1 MNKKTIC
8 QFCHQEMD
16 PLWNFCPKDGC
27 KFNGRESETTAWY
40 RQHGGKREIQLS
52 KLDRTIIL
60 RGLELVAKLIDDE
73 HRLLVDEL
81 QDRILDTLNPPEKKE
96 VLQQIDDAMR
106 EFDKEEG

>member
-1 MNKKTIC
+1 
-8 QFCHQEMD
+8 MD